1 MDKLNKNQLLA
12 KQKSLM
18 NNFEHSTS
26 KGCKSSFLATLI
38 ALFAIVP
45 SAFAQHTLPVHRA
58 YTWNNMSLDD
68 LKGELRVPVVF
79 IDFSQSN
86 SDNEYTISDQN
97 KDAWMEHLNDKVT
110 QNHMGV
116 NGSVN
121 DYFLAQS
128 YGQLN
133 ITFEEVGTY
142 TASGKGANY
151 TDYTED
157 AKLVAKA
164 VKSFT
169 DVDWSRF
176 DCNGDKEV
184 DCVLCIFA
192 GHADGD
198 YTSRNAAVTSI
209 YPHQNW
215 LTNRS
220 QQKADVGDGYKVQSY
235 VFANDLRDSS
245 SATDAINTVCHELS
259 HGIFDLPDYY
269 KSMTSFMGQ
278 YDAMCYGMRQLDYGA
293 SNNHCPDYSTFSRM
307 YLGWLQ
313 PHELTTPGHVTL
325 RPLSQHSDACVV
337 FDPNDTNHFFLL
349 ENRACISDS
358 WDAHLPAGG
367 LVVTEVHYSR
377 QHFESHNVNSI
388 ASSRDVA
395 IICAATGK
403 QLAIANATYYNFD
416 QSQVPYGIKGR
427 TSIGSSVSKVFE
439 TQTVTNITVNADNTI
454 EFDFM
459 GGGED
464 INLGINQIPT
474 THNPTPNTY
483 DLMGRICEQPLRAGI
498 YIVDGRKVMVK
509 D

>member
-1 MDKLNKNQLLA
+1 MNLSKYYASVDCTKSLLA
-12 KQKSLM
+12 VLV
-18 NNFEHSTS
+18 
-26 KGCKSSFLATLI
+26 
-38 ALFAIVP
+38 ALFATAQVVV
-45 SAFAQHTLPVHRA
+45 AQHTLPVHRA
-58 YTWNNMSLDD
+58 YTWNNLSLDD
-68 LKGELRVPVVF
+68 LKGELRVPVIF
-79 IDFSQSN
+79 IDFTQAN
-86 SDNEYTISDQN
+86 GDNEYTISDQN
-97 KDAWMEHLNDKVT
+97 KDTWLEHLNDKVA
-110 QNHMGV
+110 QNHMGG

-133 ITFEEVGTY
+133 VTFEEVGTY
-142 TASGKGANY
+142 TATGKASNY
-151 TDYTED
+151 SDYTED

-169 DVDWSRF
+169 GVDWSRF

-198 YTSRNAAVTSI
+198 YTSRKSAVTSI

-235 VFANDLRDSS
+235 VFANNLRDSS
-245 SATDAINTVCHELS
+245 SAIDAINTVCHELS

-269 KSMTSFMGQ
+269 KNMTSFMGQ
-278 YDAMCYGMRQLDYGA
+278 YDAMCYGMRQLGYGS

-313 PHELTTPGHVTL
+313 PYELTTPGHVTL
-325 RPLSQHSDACVV
+325 RPLSQHPEACVI
-337 FDPNDTNHFFLL
+337 FDPKDANHFFLL
-349 ENRACISDS
+349 ENRALINDS

-377 QHFESHNVNSI
+377 QHFESHSVNSI

-395 IICAATGK
+395 LICAGTGK
-403 QLAIANATYYNFD
+403 PLAIANATYYNFD
-416 QSQVPYGIKGR
+416 QTQVPFGIKGR
-427 TSIGSSVSKVFE
+427 TSIGSNVSKVFE
-439 TQTVTNITVNADNTI
+439 SQTVTNITVGAGNTI

-464 INLGINQIPT
+464 INLGINQTPI
-474 THNPTPNTY
+474 THNPTPTTY
-483 DLMGRICEQPLRAGI
+483 DLMGRVCEHPLRSGI
-498 YIVDGRKVMVK
+498 YIVDGRKVVVR
-509 D
+509 